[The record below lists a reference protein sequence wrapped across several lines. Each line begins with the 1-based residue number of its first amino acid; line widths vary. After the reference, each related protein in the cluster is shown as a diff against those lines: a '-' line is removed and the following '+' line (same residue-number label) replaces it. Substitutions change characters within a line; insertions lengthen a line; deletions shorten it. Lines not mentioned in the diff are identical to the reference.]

1 MKSKG
6 RPPSLQVDDGADDGS
21 LVAAAAGDG
30 EMLLRLPQPTIR
42 PPPLRLEHKNDTD
55 CGDSDGD
62 GLETDRDALEASCD
76 IGETSLKKG
85 PIRINR
91 LGVTFV
97 EDDAMAEA
105 EAKANAACDLEDSGS
120 RPSSRT
126 SSRSSSP
133 VRPPLP
139 LSSRPVVSLD
149 DLETCGLLGRGCSGH
164 VVKARHRDTQQ
175 LFAVKVVNNVYDK
188 AKRDQMLTEIRT
200 LYSVESPFLVDFYG
214 AYFQDHQL
222 SLVLEFCDVGSLDAV
237 IQRRAPM
244 PERIVAAMAS
254 QMLHGLLHLK
264 QTHHF
269 HRDIKPQNILVRAD
283 GKVKLTDF
291 GLARELGHS
300 QDMAQTFVGTF
311 KYMSPERVQNE
322 PYNYKS
328 DIWSI
333 GLVLIECATKMF
345 PFRNARSYIDVVQS
359 IIECTEPELPADTA
373 TLSFTDEFRD
383 FISDCL
389 KKEPKKR
396 GSVDKLLSAPW
407 LQRHQATDGAR
418 CARRIADWLQG
429 REECEAKHGTA
440 STSDE
445 EDEIEEDIQAVDDGC
460 KDAK

>member
-1 MKSKG
+1 MKGKG
-6 RPPSLQVDDGADDGS
+6 RPPTLLVLEEDDDANAAPLKGSSGGAG
-21 LVAAAAGDG
+21 GG
-30 EMLLRLPQPTIR
+30 EQQLLRLPQPTIR
-42 PPPLRLEHKNDTD
+42 PPPLHLHDHKRSLSDD
-55 CGDSDGD
+55 EEDDDSAIAA
-62 GLETDRDALEASCD
+62 LETERDALETSCD

-97 EDDAMAEA
+97 EEDDPDADAKAPSAVSCELDDAGG
-105 EAKANAACDLEDSGS
+105 SS

-133 VRPPLP
+133 VRAPLVV
-139 LSSRPVVSLD
+139 SRAVVSLD

-164 VVKARHRDTQQ
+164 VVKARHRETQQ

-214 AYFQDHQL
+214 AYFKDHQL

-244 PERIVAAMAS
+244 PERIIAAMAS
-254 QMLHGLLHLK
+254 QMLHGLLDLK

-283 GKVKLTDF
+283 GAVKLTDF

-322 PYNYKS
+322 PYKC
-328 DIWSI
+328 
-333 GLVLIECATKMF
+333 VA
-345 PFRNARSYIDVVQS
+345 P
-359 IIECTEPELPADTA
+359 PEK
-373 TLSFTDEFRD
+373 DETVGA
-383 FISDCL
+383 
-389 KKEPKKR
+389 E
-396 GSVDKLLSAPW
+396 LSACLSQ
-407 LQRHQATDGAR
+407 LQVGYLEHRTRAHRVRDQDVSLPPRTLLH
-418 CARRIADWLQG
+418 RR
-429 REECEAKHGTA
+429 
-440 STSDE
+440 TSPHTC
-445 EDEIEEDIQAVDDGC
+445 VSLRTV
-460 KDAK
+460 